1 MGKKTKEHRR
11 KVEKR
16 NARIQNEKNLMNK
29 LYREAM
35 KFSVDELKDKLANVE
50 ASEEEITTMSESIAN
65 EVIDAIVVEETTQT
79 EETGK

>member
-16 NARIQNEKNLMNK
+16 NARIQHEKNLMNK

-35 KFSVDELKDKLANVE
+35 QFSVDELKEKLAN
-50 ASEEEITTMSESIAN
+50 AEISDEKVTEFSESIAD
-65 EVIDAIVVEETTQT
+65 EVVDAIIEETTQT
-79 EETGK
+79 EESGK

>member
-16 NARIQNEKNLMNK
+16 NARIQHEKNLMNK

-35 KFSVDELKDKLANVE
+35 QFSVDELKQKLADAEMSDEKITEMTDVI
-50 ASEEEITTMSESIAN
+50 AEEVVDSMIN
-65 EVIDAIVVEETTQT
+65 EPTQ
-79 EETGK
+79 ENAE